1 MTIENAFSAAWKDLK
16 KTVSTVASFVIKHQG
31 TIQSVV
37 ADVSVAAATIDPD
50 AASVI
55 TSLDALE
62 EAVIGKI
69 AALSQ
74 DAATAGTLQAL
85 FAEEWPSIQTLVK
98 ALQNHPTVASVTAA
112 LTPATKAA

>member
-1 MTIENAFSAAWKDLK
+1 MTIENAFSSAWKDLK

-31 TIQSVV
+31 AIQTAV
-37 ADVSVAAATIDPD
+37 ADVSVAAATVDPN
-50 AASVI
+50 AAPVI

-69 AALSQ
+69 AALAQ
-74 DAATAGTLQAL
+74 DAAAATTLQAL
-85 FAEEWPSIQTLVK
+85 FAEEWPSLQTLVK

-112 LTPATKAA
+112 LTPTAKAS

>member
-1 MTIENAFSAAWKDLK
+1 VTIENAFSAAWKDLK
-16 KTVSTVASFVIKHQG
+16 KTVSTVASFVIKHQS
-31 TIQSVV
+31 TIQTVV
-37 ADVSVAAATIDPD
+37 ADVSVAAVTFDPG
-50 AASVI
+50 AAPVV

-74 DAATAGTLQAL
+74 EAATAATLQTL
-85 FAEEWPSIQTLVK
+85 FAEEWPSLQTLVK

-112 LTPATKAA
+112 LTPAIKAA